1 MQLLVYYATI
11 INIPNIIIATK
22 IVLNDVLN
30 NLHLY
35 DVIFEF
41 IRYQWGLK
49 KLTPVQFR
57 NQLLAA

>member
-11 INIPNIIIATK
+11 INIPNIIITTK
-22 IVLNDVLN
+22 IVFNDVLN

-35 DVIFEF
+35 DVIF
-41 IRYQWGLK
+41 RYQWGPK

-57 NQLLAA
+57 NQLLDA